1 MKNSELESIRSEY
14 KDLLNL
20 RAQIID
26 KLKKIE
32 DLEKNP
38 FVKEYLKL
46 REELESDND
55 HKYTHMERLND
66 FDMLKLCYNKVN
78 ITETNNIYVY
88 TGTFKNDIN
97 DSLDTR
103 VNYDSENALYSKY
116 SNIELQEYNF
126 NSTMII
132 PISKRE
138 EFEKNNIVIFP
149 KNYLLDKTF
158 YDIQNDFF
166 LDAMELGQEKAIE
179 KLLKK
184 YK

>member
-1 MKNSELESIRSEY
+1 
-14 KDLLNL
+14 
-20 RAQIID
+20 
-26 KLKKIE
+26 
-32 DLEKNP
+32 
-38 FVKEYLKL
+38 
-46 REELESDND
+46 
-55 HKYTHMERLND
+55 MERLND

-97 DSLDTR
+97 DSFGTR